1 MLYASIEKLCKE
13 NHVSIARLER
23 ECELGNATI
32 RGWKTSSPRLDNL
45 IRVADFFKVSIDS
58 LIADREEK

>member
-1 MLYASIEKLCKE
+1 MLYDSIEKLCKK

-32 RGWKTSSPRLDNL
+32 RGWKYSSPRLDNL
-45 IRVADFFKVSIDS
+45 LKVADYFKVSIDS
-58 LIADREEK
+58 LLKE

>member
-1 MLYASIEKLCKE
+1 MLYDSIEKLCKK

-32 RGWKTSSPRLDNL
+32 RGWKTSEPRIGNL
-45 IRVADFFKVSIDS
+45 IRVADYFKVSIDS
-58 LIADREEK
+58 LVGR